1 MGGFAATAVM
11 TFMMYFVAPMMIG
24 QPMDIAAMLG
34 STLGDSWA
42 LGMMAH
48 AVNGVLI
55 FPLIYVLVLYRFLP
69 GAPWLKGATWG
80 AARPGHRDAD
90 DGRRILQLSSG
101 RDDGGD
107 GLLDGSY
114 RVRGDT
120 RWGCRCSHSTVGQVV
135 VSNRTGAF
143 N

>member
-34 STLGDSWA
+34 SMLGDSWA

-48 AVNGVLI
+48 
-55 FPLIYVLVLYRFLP
+55 
-69 GAPWLKGATWG
+69 
-80 AARPGHRDAD
+80 AD

-101 RDDGGD
+101 RDDGGY
-107 GLLDGSY
+107 GFLDGSY

-120 RWGCRCSHSTVGQVV
+120 RWGCRCSRSRVGQVV
-135 VSNRTGAF
+135 VRNRTGAF

>member
-1 MGGFAATAVM
+1 M
-11 TFMMYFVAPMMIG
+11 
-24 QPMDIAAMLG
+24 
-34 STLGDSWA
+34 LGDSWA

-80 AARPGHRDAD
+80 ITLWLLAQAIVTPMMG
-90 DGRRILQLSSG
+90 GGFFSSQSG

-120 RWGCRCSHSTVGQVV
+120 RWGCRCSHSRVGQVV